1 MAVFAIYG
9 LLVAFKAFPRKL
21 KRCLD
26 FTAPDRCGGIAFVG
40 EALVVF
46 SSVTLIAGVMISVYI
61 LKADWT
67 RDDTWWIM
75 ALKWFWVAFPY
86 VMSLVALIAPS
97 LRINEVMTEYKME
110 KELGL
115 RDHLAKLREHLED
128 NDLDVAGRDGL
139 RKDYEFQRSMREDLH
154 RMRTWPYGL
163 SSNLKYLTVFLA
175 NLSAS
180 TQSVSAWME
189 KYSRHVA
196 G

>member
-1 MAVFAIYG
+1 
-9 LLVAFKAFPRKL
+9 
-21 KRCLD
+21 
-26 FTAPDRCGGIAFVG
+26 
-40 EALVVF
+40 
-46 SSVTLIAGVMISVYI
+46 
-61 LKADWT
+61 
-67 RDDTWWIM
+67 
-75 ALKWFWVAFPY
+75 
-86 VMSLVALIAPS
+86 
-97 LRINEVMTEYKME
+97 MTEYKME

>member
-67 RDDTWWIM
+67 RDDTWWIT
-75 ALKWFWVAFPY
+75 AVRLKV
-86 VMSLVALIAPS
+86 
-97 LRINEVMTEYKME
+97 E
-110 KELGL
+110 
-115 RDHLAKLREHLED
+115 
-128 NDLDVAGRDGL
+128 
-139 RKDYEFQRSMREDLH
+139 
-154 RMRTWPYGL
+154 
-163 SSNLKYLTVFLA
+163 
-175 NLSAS
+175 
-180 TQSVSAWME
+180 
-189 KYSRHVA
+189 
-196 G
+196 